1 MSMYQLLFTSL
12 SFFKFRQEGVF
23 APEAGHGRRV
33 FAVRFHPFD
42 DNIFLTGGWDRCI
55 KVCTESELVH
65 LFVTISNRFSIFD
78 LLI

>member
-1 MSMYQLLFTSL
+1 MSIYQLLFTCL
-12 SFFKFRQEGVF
+12 FFFRQGVF
-23 APEAGHGRRV
+23 APEAGHGRKV

-65 LFVTISNRFSIFD
+65 LFLPFPTGFPFLIF
-78 LLI
+78 